1 MRLRHVIPIAALSL
15 IAQGASAQVNL
26 LINGGFES
34 PVVPSP
40 GFSIFLQIP
49 GWTTTSGAGIE
60 IQSGGIAGTPFEGN
74 QLVETDSAGNSG
86 FEQIVPTVAGQAHTF
101 DFVYSP
107 RPGVAAASNTVDIVV
122 NGNVVDTLSADGSA
136 LADTS
141 WVRHAASSTTCGS
154 SPRALRRWRRR
165 YRPRRCRH
173 SRFARSRSPRS
184 AHASVAQL
192 ATGELDEEILE
203 VRRPMQVSDA
213 GVRREIGEQGRRV
226 VRVAEGGFTGELEA
240 RGERAPARLRPR
252 LRRFAVHLDDFG
264 LDVLRE
270 ERPRRVA
277 GDQRAVIDHGEAR
290 REPLRLVHEVRRE
303 QDRLALLQ

>member
-141 WVRHAASSTTCGS
+141 WVRHSYSVVGVGSSTTIEF
-154 SPRALRRWRRR
+154 R
-165 YRPRRCRH
+165 
-173 SRFARSRSPRS
+173 
-184 AHASVAQL
+184 
-192 ATGELDEEILE
+192 ATGT
-203 VRRPMQVSDA
+203 SDSL
-213 GVRREIGEQGRRV
+213 
-226 VRVAEGGFTGELEA
+226 GGFIDDVRFFATS
-240 RGERAPARLRPR
+240 APPMATAIPASSLP
-252 LRRFAVHLDDFG
+252 A
-264 LDVLRE
+264 
-270 ERPRRVA
+270 
-277 GDQRAVIDHGEAR
+277 
-290 REPLRLVHEVRRE
+290 
-303 QDRLALLQ
+303 LALCALAIAALGACFSRATRDR

>member
-101 DFVYSP
+101 
-107 RPGVAAASNTVDIVV
+107 
-122 NGNVVDTLSADGSA
+122 
-136 LADTS
+136 
-141 WVRHAASSTTCGS
+141 
-154 SPRALRRWRRR
+154 
-165 YRPRRCRH
+165 
-173 SRFARSRSPRS
+173 
-184 AHASVAQL
+184 
-192 ATGELDEEILE
+192 
-203 VRRPMQVSDA
+203 
-213 GVRREIGEQGRRV
+213 
-226 VRVAEGGFTGELEA
+226 
-240 RGERAPARLRPR
+240 
-252 LRRFAVHLDDFG
+252 
-264 LDVLRE
+264 
-270 ERPRRVA
+270 
-277 GDQRAVIDHGEAR
+277 
-290 REPLRLVHEVRRE
+290 
-303 QDRLALLQ
+303 